1 MVVSAPPKPI
11 STDARPFLKWAGGK
25 TKLLPQ
31 YQPCLPQGWSRYH
44 EPFLGGGALFF
55 RLQSGEKP
63 PAVARLTDVNPEL
76 INVYRCVRDR
86 LGPVI
91 ALLEL
96 HQLRHSKDYYYD
108 LRAQHELPPVE
119 RAARFIYL
127 NKTCFNGLYRENRK
141 GRFNVPMGRY
151 KNPGICNIEML
162 TAASEVLQRCEIEQE
177 DFTNVL
183 KHAKGKRDFVY
194 LDPPYFPISATSNFT
209 SYSRDAFG
217 AEQHEQLRDVCL
229 ALAQRGVKVMLS
241 NSNCEFV
248 RELYT
253 DSAFQL
259 NEITAARSINS
270 KAKNRGKITELLI
283 TTY

>member
-1 MVVSAPPKPI
+1 M
-11 STDARPFLKWAGGK
+11 
-25 TKLLPQ
+25 
-31 YQPCLPQGWSRYH
+31 
-44 EPFLGGGALFF
+44 
-55 RLQSGEKP
+55 QSGENP

-96 HQLRHSKDYYYD
+96 HQLRHSKDYYYA
-108 LRAQHELPPVE
+108 LRAQHDLAPVE

-141 GRFNVPMGRY
+141 GRFNVPMGSY
-151 KNPGICNIEML
+151 KNPGICNIDML
-162 TAASEVLQRCEIEQE
+162 KAASEVLQRCEIEQE
-177 DFTNVL
+177 DFTQVL
-183 KHAKGKRDFVY
+183 SHAKGKRDFVY
-194 LDPPYFPISATSNFT
+194 LDPPYFPLSATSNFT
-209 SYSRDAFG
+209 SYSRNAFG

-229 ALAQRGVKVMLS
+229 VLAKRGVKVMLS

-248 RELYT
+248 RELYE
-253 DSAFQL
+253 DSVFQL
-259 NEITAARSINS
+259 TEITAARSINS

>member
-1 MVVSAPPKPI
+1 MVVSAPAKSI
-11 STDARPFLKWAGGK
+11 SADARPFLKWAGGK

-31 YQPCLPQGWSRYH
+31 YQPCLPTGWTRYH

-55 RLQSGEKP
+55 RLQCGEKP

-86 LGPVI
+86 LDPVI

-96 HQLRHSKDYYYD
+96 HQLRHCKDYYYD
-108 LRAQHELPPVE
+108 LRAQHDLPPVE

-141 GRFNVPMGRY
+141 GRFNVPMGSY
-151 KNPGICNIEML
+151 KNPGICNVEML
-162 TAASEVLQRCEIEQE
+162 TTASKVLQRCEIEQE
-177 DFTNVL
+177 NFTQVL
-183 KHAKGKRDFVY
+183 NHAKGKRDFVY

-217 AEQHEQLRDVCL
+217 VIQHEQLRDVCL
-229 ALAQRGVKVMLS
+229 TLARRGVKVMLS

-248 RELYT
+248 RELY
-253 DSAFQL
+253 DDRRF
-259 NEITAARSINS
+259 NHYEITAARSINS
-270 KAKNRGKITELLI
+270 KASSRGKITELLI

>member
-1 MVVSAPPKPI
+1 MIVSAPPI
-11 STDARPFLKWAGGK
+11 SISADARPFLKWAGGK
-25 TKLLPQ
+25 GKLLSQ
-31 YQPCLPQGWSRYH
+31 YQPFLPQGWSRYH

-55 RLQSGEKP
+55 RLQSSDRP
-63 PAVARLTDVNPEL
+63 PTVARLTDVNPEL

-91 ALLEL
+91 ALLEI
-96 HQLRHSKDYYYD
+96 HQLRHGKDYYYD
-108 LRAQHELPPVE
+108 LRAQHELPPIE

-141 GRFNVPMGRY
+141 GHFNVPMGRY
-151 KNPGICNIEML
+151 KNPGICNLELL
-162 TAASEVLQRCEIEQE
+162 TAASEVLQRCEIEQQN
-177 DFTNVL
+177 FTSVL
-183 KHAKGKRDFVY
+183 EHARGKRDFVY

-217 AEQHEQLRDVCL
+217 AIQHEQLRDVCL
-229 ALAQRGVKVMLS
+229 TLAKRGVKVMLS

-248 RELYT
+248 RELYD
-253 DSAFQL
+253 DSIFQL
-259 NEITAARSINS
+259 HEITAARSINS

>member
-1 MVVSAPPKPI
+1 
-11 STDARPFLKWAGGK
+11 LKWAGGK
-25 TKLLPQ
+25 TKLLSQ
-31 YQPCLPQGWSRYH
+31 YQPYLPQGWSRYH

-55 RLQSGEKP
+55 RLQMGENA

-91 ALLEL
+91 ALLEI

-162 TAASEVLQRCEIEQE
+162 TAASDALQRCEIERA
-177 DFTNVL
+177 DFTNIL
-183 KHAKGKRDFVY
+183 DHAQGKQDFVY
-194 LDPPYFPISATSNFT
+194 LDPPYVPISPTSNFT

-217 AEQHEQLRDVCL
+217 AAQHEQLRDICL
-229 ALAQRGVKVMLS
+229 TLARRGVRVMLS

-248 RELYT
+248 QELYG
-253 DSAFQL
+253 DRAFQRY
-259 NEITAARSINS
+259 EITAARSINS